1 MNANPSKV
9 KLLNWTLPSH
19 IRALLRTG
27 VYTQGQSLCVWDCA
41 SQCMWT
47 HRPRSTIHFVL
58 ESRQNDCQ
66 FYENDVILRWYTL
79 IQYKIA
85 PVSSIYTG
93 ARTRGITKSNV
104 FYPMAMLTSF
114 MNQKKNYKLCI
125 NILFVA
131 LRNNTNWIFTFDY
144 LMLCQLSCHAL
155 HISNEVSRFL
165 NSVTKLLSQWRR

>member
-1 MNANPSKV
+1 
-9 KLLNWTLPSH
+9 
-19 IRALLRTG
+19 

-114 MNQKKNYKLCI
+114 MNQKKITNYVYFICRVAQQYKLNLYI
-125 NILFVA
+125 WLPDA
-131 LRNNTNWIFTFDY
+131 LSA
-144 LMLCQLSCHAL
+144 QLSCPAYIKRSEPFL
-155 HISNEVSRFL
+155 KLSN
-165 NSVTKLLSQWRR
+165 